1 MSTILEKKKEKQSTL
16 FDSGFIRKISA
27 GQHEADKEKTMQA
40 ISKKHAEEVERKTQ
54 VLAEKKRKRKI
65 NEARVRVEENHKRQ
79 QLQNLNERG
88 SILVFDED
96 GNHHNDARC
105 GIQLNFEILDDAAI
119 EEKIAAERDKKLLNA
134 YILLR

>member
-65 NEARVRVEENHKRQ
+65 NEARVWKVAK
-79 QLQNLNERG
+79 
-88 SILVFDED
+88 LVRFK
-96 GNHHNDARC
+96 
-105 GIQLNFEILDDAAI
+105 LPS
-119 EEKIAAERDKKLLNA
+119 KK
-134 YILLR
+134 YFIIYK